1 MASISPFMLCSIKR
15 SKFAVAYIYPKLLLF
30 NTINKIFISVASLRT
45 FPIACGVAPYAEHIR
60 SCQARVHTKTV
71 TSRPGHLQ
79 SVTTAE
85 TQQTPGT
92 LGVTS
97 LDVRRCH
104 HGVSHH
110 DHAARP
116 ATLAAAGCNAEGT
129 KCVNFPNL
137 QQQFVA
143 AIQSESQSMHNAA
156 HELSGQ

>member
-1 MASISPFMLCSIKR
+1 M
-15 SKFAVAYIYPKLLLF
+15 AYIYPKLLLF
-30 NTINKIFISVASLRT
+30 NTINKIFISFASLRT
-45 FPIACGVAPYAEHIR
+45 FPMACVVAPYAEHIR

-71 TSRPGHLQ
+71 TSSPGHLQ

-85 TQQTPGT
+85 TQQT

-110 DHAARP
+110 DHAAMP
-116 ATLAAAGCNAEGT
+116 ANLAVAGCNAEGT